1 MSEALRFETIVVP
14 TDFSSAAEKALEL
27 AAQLARQAGPAKIL
41 LVNAYAVPLELEA
54 LAIYGAKQVYE
65 ELAAESDKQLKEILE
80 RLRKKGVS
88 GESMGNHGRPEDVIV
103 ELARER
109 KADLIVMGT
118 HGRTGVPHVLLGSV
132 AERVIRNAPCP
143 VITVK
148 KFQ

>member
-14 TDFSSAAEKALEL
+14 TDFSPAAEKALEL
-27 AAQLARQAGPAKIL
+27 AAQLARQAGPAKLL

-80 RLRKKGVS
+80 RLRKEGVS
-88 GESMGNHGRPEDVIV
+88 AESMGNHGRPEDVIV

-118 HGRTGVPHVLLGSV
+118 HGRTGLPHVLLGSV

-148 KFQ
+148 KF

>member
-14 TDFSSAAEKALEL
+14 TDFSPAAEKALEL
-27 AAQLARQAGPAKIL
+27 AAQLARQAGPAKLL

-65 ELAAESDKQLKEILE
+65 ELASESDKQLKEILE
-80 RLRKKGVS
+80 RLRKEGVS
-88 GESMGNHGRPEDVIV
+88 AESMGNHGRPEDVIV

-118 HGRTGVPHVLLGSV
+118 HGRTGLPHVLLGSV

-148 KFQ
+148 KF